1 MWDKTSIQRLLQEND
16 RAVARAVVAIYQRQ
30 TDEEK
35 NSQATLKTNGVGFNQ
50 ADARRGAYY
59 AGYIKTAGRLTGRHL
74 GIARD
79 MMQKYWR
86 QLADIANEKEQIAQ
100 ARVAEANRVD
110 QYLAQQFRPRDEDE
124 DVGNYEEERMVFLER
139 QSYEQEMAR
148 ELRAGDFS

>member
-1 MWDKTSIQRLLQEND
+1 MWDKTSIQRLLAEND
-16 RAVARAVVAIYQRQ
+16 KAVARAVVAIYQRQ

-35 NSQATLKTNGVGFNQ
+35 SSQATVKENGVGFNQ

-59 AGYIKTAGRLTGRHL
+59 AGYIATSGRLTGRHL
-74 GIARD
+74 AIGRK
-79 MMQKYWR
+79 MMMKYWR
-86 QLADIANEKEQIAQ
+86 QLAEIANEKEQIAQ

-110 QYLAQQFRPRDEDE
+110 AYLAKQFRERDEGE